1 MSNLSEKWE
10 NAVKEI
16 EPWVFNTLIDWF
28 TPFEQFV
35 QSLYLVMTTYKM
47 SGKS

>member
-1 MSNLSEKWE
+1 MSNLSEEWE

-35 QSLYLVMTTYKM
+35 CSVSLPCNDYL
-47 SGKS
+47 